1 MTVRKNNRLQFK
13 AGPNGV
19 IPCKAHPTDAG
30 YDLYASEDVLLWGNR
45 PKKVS
50 TDIFMALPTNTVG
63 DIRPRSS
70 LNAKGVYVAYGTVDS
85 GYRGEI
91 KVVMSASFYKVHK
104 GDKIAQLVVL
114 PLAKTAPE
122 VVTELP
128 PSDRGEGGFGST
140 GNK

>member
-1 MTVRKNNRLQFK
+1 MAPRKITKIQFK
-13 AGPNGV
+13 VGPKGI
-19 IPCKAHPTDAG
+19 IPCRAHASDAG

-50 TDIFMALPTNTVG
+50 TDISVVLPPDTVG

-70 LNAKGVYVAYGTVDS
+70 LNARGVNVAYGTVDS
-85 GYRGEI
+85 GYRGEL
-91 KVVMSASFYKVHK
+91 KVVMSAPFYKVHK
-104 GDKIAQLVVL
+104 GDKIAQLVIL
-114 PLAKTAPE
+114 PLVKTASE

-140 GNK
+140 GK

>member
-1 MTVRKNNRLQFK
+1 MAPKKITKIQFK
-13 AGPNGV
+13 VGPNGI
-19 IPCKAHPTDAG
+19 IPCKAHATDAG
-30 YDLYASEDVLLWGNR
+30 YDLYASETVLLWGNR

-50 TDIFMALPTNTVG
+50 TDISVVLPPDTVG

-70 LNAKGVYVAYGTVDS
+70 LNAKGVNVSYGTVDS
-85 GYRGEI
+85 GYRGEL
-91 KVVMSASFYKVHK
+91 KVVMSAPFYKVHK

-114 PLAKTAPE
+114 PLAKATSE

-140 GNK
+140 GK

>member
-1 MTVRKNNRLQFK
+1 MAPRKINKIQFK
-13 AGPNGV
+13 VGPKGI
-19 IPCKAHPTDAG
+19 IPCRAHASDAG

-50 TDIFMALPTNTVG
+50 TDISVVLPPDTVG

-70 LNAKGVYVAYGTVDS
+70 LNARGVNVAYGTVDS
-85 GYRGEI
+85 GYRGEL
-91 KVVMSASFYKVHK
+91 KVVMSAPFYKVHK

-114 PLAKTAPE
+114 PLVKTASE

-140 GNK
+140 GK

>member
-1 MTVRKNNRLQFK
+1 MTVRKNNKLQFK
-13 AGPNGV
+13 AGPNGN

-30 YDLYASEDVLLWGNR
+30 YDLFASEDVLLWGNR

-50 TDIFMALPTNTVG
+50 TGISVVLPPDTVG

-85 GYRGEI
+85 GYRGEL
-91 KVVMSASFYKVHK
+91 KVVMSAPFYKVHK

-114 PLAKTAPE
+114 PLAKTTTE
-122 VVTELP
+122 IVMELP

-140 GNK
+140 GK

>member
-1 MTVRKNNRLQFK
+1 MTVKKNNRLQFK

-30 YDLYASEDVLLWGNR
+30 YDLFASEDVLLWGNR
-45 PKKVS
+45 PKKVA
-50 TDIFMALPTNTVG
+50 TDIFVALPINTLG

-70 LNAKGVYVAYGTVDS
+70 VGAKGIHVAYGTVDS
-85 GYRGEI
+85 GYRGEL
-91 KVVMSASFYKVHK
+91 KVVMSAPFYKVHK
-104 GDKIAQLVVL
+104 GDKIAQLVIL
-114 PLAKTAPE
+114 PLAKTSPE

-140 GNK
+140 GK

>member
-1 MTVRKNNRLQFK
+1 MAPKKLKIQFK
-13 AGPNGV
+13 VGPNGI
-19 IPCKAHPTDAG
+19 IPCKAHTSDAG

-50 TDIFMALPTNTVG
+50 TDISVVLPPDTVG

-70 LNAKGVYVAYGTVDS
+70 LNAKGVHVAYGTVDS
-85 GYRGEI
+85 GYRGEL
-91 KVVMSASFYKVHK
+91 KVVMSAPFYKVHK
-104 GDKIAQLVVL
+104 GDKIAQLVIL
-114 PLAKTAPE
+114 PLAKTASE

-140 GNK
+140 GK

>member
-1 MTVRKNNRLQFK
+1 MAPKKINKIQFK
-13 AGPNGV
+13 VGPKGI
-19 IPCKAHPTDAG
+19 IPCKAHASDAG
-30 YDLYASEDVLLWGNR
+30 YDLYASETVLLWGNR

-50 TDIFMALPTNTVG
+50 TDISVVLPPDTVG

-70 LNAKGVYVAYGTVDS
+70 LNARGVNVAYGTVDS
-85 GYRGEI
+85 GYRGEL
-91 KVVMSASFYKVHK
+91 KVVMSAPFYKVHK

-114 PLAKTAPE
+114 PLAKTASE

-140 GNK
+140 GK

>member
-1 MTVRKNNRLQFK
+1 MAPRKINKIQFK
-13 AGPNGV
+13 VGPNGI
-19 IPCKAHPTDAG
+19 IPCRAHATDAG
-30 YDLYASEDVLLWGNR
+30 YDLYASETVLLWGNR

-50 TDIFMALPTNTVG
+50 TDISMVLPPDTVG

-85 GYRGEI
+85 GYRGEL
-91 KVVMSASFYKVHK
+91 KVVMLAPFYKVHK

-114 PLAKTAPE
+114 PLAKTTPE

-140 GNK
+140 GK

>member
-50 TDIFMALPTNTVG
+50 TDIFMALPINTVG

-85 GYRGEI
+85 GYRGEL
-91 KVVMSASFYKVHK
+91 KVVMSAPFYKVHK
-104 GDKIAQLVVL
+104 GDKIAQLVIL
-114 PLAKTAPE
+114 PLAKTSPE

-128 PSDRGEGGFGST
+128 PSDRGAAGFGST
-140 GNK
+140 AP

>member
-1 MTVRKNNRLQFK
+1 MTVKKNNKLQFK
-13 AGPNGV
+13 AGPNGI

-50 TDIFMALPTNTVG
+50 TDIFMALPINTVG

-85 GYRGEI
+85 GYRGEL
-91 KVVMSASFYKVHK
+91 KVVMSAPFYKVHK
-104 GDKIAQLVVL
+104 GDKIAQLVIL
-114 PLAKTAPE
+114 PLVKTASE

-140 GNK
+140 GK

>member
-1 MTVRKNNRLQFK
+1 MTVKKNNRLQFK
-13 AGPNGV
+13 AGPNGI

-45 PKKVS
+45 PKKVA
-50 TDIFMALPTNTVG
+50 TDIFMALPINTVG

-70 LNAKGVYVAYGTVDS
+70 LNAKGVHVAYGTVDS
-85 GYRGEI
+85 GYRGEL
-91 KVVMSASFYKVHK
+91 KVVMSAPFYKVRK
-104 GDKIAQLVVL
+104 GDKIAQLVIL

-128 PSDRGEGGFGST
+128 PSDRGKGGFGST
-140 GNK
+140 GK

>member
-1 MTVRKNNRLQFK
+1 MAPKKLKIQFK
-13 AGPNGV
+13 VGPNGI
-19 IPCKAHPTDAG
+19 IPCKAHTSDAG

-50 TDIFMALPTNTVG
+50 TDISVVLPPDTVG

-70 LNAKGVYVAYGTVDS
+70 LNARGVNVAYGTVDS
-85 GYRGEI
+85 GYRGEL
-91 KVVMSASFYKVHK
+91 KVVMSAPFYKVHK
-104 GDKIAQLVVL
+104 GDKIAQLVIL
-114 PLAKTAPE
+114 PLAKTASE

-140 GNK
+140 GK

>member
-1 MTVRKNNRLQFK
+1 MTVKKNNRLQFK
-13 AGPNGV
+13 ACLNGI

-30 YDLYASEDVLLWGNR
+30 YDLYAAEDVLLWGNR

-50 TDIFMALPTNTVG
+50 TDVFMALPTNTVG

-70 LNAKGVYVAYGTVDS
+70 LNAKGVHVAYGTVDS

-91 KVVMSASFYKVHK
+91 KVVMSAPLYKVHK
-104 GDKIAQLVVL
+104 GDKIAQLVIL
-114 PLAKTAPE
+114 PLVKTTPE
-122 VVTELP
+122 VVSELP

-140 GNK
+140 GK

>member
-1 MTVRKNNRLQFK
+1 MAPRKINMIQFK
-13 AGPNGV
+13 VGPKGI
-19 IPCKAHPTDAG
+19 IPCRAHASDAG

-50 TDIFMALPTNTVG
+50 TDISVVLPPDTVG

-70 LNAKGVYVAYGTVDS
+70 LNARGVNVAYGTVDS
-85 GYRGEI
+85 GYRGEL
-91 KVVMSASFYKVHK
+91 KVVMSAPFYKVHK

-114 PLAKTAPE
+114 PLVKTASE

-140 GNK
+140 GK

>member
-1 MTVRKNNRLQFK
+1 MTVRKINGLQFK
-13 AGPNGV
+13 AGPNGT

-30 YDLYASEDVLLWGNR
+30 YDLCASEDVLLWGNR

-50 TDIFMALPTNTVG
+50 TDIFMALPINTVG

-70 LNAKGVYVAYGTVDS
+70 LNAKGVHVAYGTVDS

-91 KVVMSASFYKVHK
+91 KVVMSALFYKVHK

-114 PLAKTAPE
+114 PLAKEHPS
-122 VVTELP
+122 VVTVLP
-128 PSDRGEGGFGST
+128 SSDRGEGGFGST
-140 GNK
+140 GK

>member
-13 AGPNGV
+13 ACLNGT

-30 YDLYASEDVLLWGNR
+30 YDV
-45 PKKVS
+45 
-50 TDIFMALPTNTVG
+50 FMALPTNTVG

-70 LNAKGVYVAYGTVDS
+70 LNAKGVHVAYGTVDS

-91 KVVMSASFYKVHK
+91 KVVMSALFYKVHK

-114 PLAKTAPE
+114 PLANTAPE

-140 GNK
+140 GK

>member
-1 MTVRKNNRLQFK
+1 MAPRKINKIQFK
-13 AGPNGV
+13 VGPKGI
-19 IPCKAHPTDAG
+19 IPCKAHASDAG
-30 YDLYASEDVLLWGNR
+30 YDLYASETVLLWGNR

-50 TDIFMALPTNTVG
+50 TDISVVLPPDTVG

-70 LNAKGVYVAYGTVDS
+70 LNAKGVNVAYGTVDS
-85 GYRGEI
+85 GYRGEL
-91 KVVMSASFYKVHK
+91 KVVMSAPFYKVHK

-114 PLAKTAPE
+114 PLAKTASE

-140 GNK
+140 GK

>member
-13 AGPNGV
+13 AGPNGI
-19 IPCKAHPTDAG
+19 IPYKAHPTDAG
-30 YDLYASEDVLLWGNR
+30 YDLFASEDVLLWGNR
-45 PKKVS
+45 PKKVA
-50 TDIFMALPTNTVG
+50 TDIFMALPINTVG

-70 LNAKGVYVAYGTVDS
+70 LNAKGVYVAYGTIDS

-91 KVVMSASFYKVHK
+91 KVVMSAPFYKVHK
-104 GDKIAQLVVL
+104 GDKIAQLVIL
-114 PLAKTAPE
+114 PLVKTAPE

-140 GNK
+140 GK

>member
-1 MTVRKNNRLQFK
+1 MAVRKNNRLQFK
-13 AGPNGV
+13 AGPNGI

-50 TDIFMALPTNTVG
+50 TDVFMALPINTVG
-63 DIRPRSS
+63 DTRPRSS
-70 LNAKGVYVAYGTVDS
+70 LNAKGVHVAYGTVDS
-85 GYRGEI
+85 EYRGEL
-91 KVVMSASFYKVHK
+91 KVVMSALFYKVHK
-104 GDKIAQLVVL
+104 GDRIAQLVIL
-114 PLAKTAPE
+114 PLVKTASE

-140 GNK
+140 GK

>member
-1 MTVRKNNRLQFK
+1 MAPRKNTKIQFK
-13 AGPNGV
+13 VGPKGI
-19 IPCKAHPTDAG
+19 IPCKAHASDAG

-50 TDIFMALPTNTVG
+50 TDISVVLPPDTVG

-70 LNAKGVYVAYGTVDS
+70 LNARGVNVAYGTVDS
-85 GYRGEI
+85 GYRGEL
-91 KVVMSASFYKVHK
+91 KVVMSAPFYKVHK

-114 PLAKTAPE
+114 PLAKNASE

-140 GNK
+140 GK

>member
-1 MTVRKNNRLQFK
+1 MTVKKNNKLQFK
-13 AGPNGV
+13 AGPNGI

-30 YDLYASEDVLLWGNR
+30 YALYASEDVLLWGNR

-50 TDIFMALPTNTVG
+50 TDIFMALPINTVG

-85 GYRGEI
+85 GYRGEL
-91 KVVMSASFYKVHK
+91 KVVMSAPFYKVHK
-104 GDKIAQLVVL
+104 GDKIAQLVIL
-114 PLAKTAPE
+114 PLVKTASE

-140 GNK
+140 GK

>member
-1 MTVRKNNRLQFK
+1 MAPRKINMIQFK
-13 AGPNGV
+13 VGPKGI
-19 IPCKAHPTDAG
+19 IPCRAHASDAG

-50 TDIFMALPTNTVG
+50 TDISVVLPPDTVG

-70 LNAKGVYVAYGTVDS
+70 LNARGVNVAYGTVDS
-85 GYRGEI
+85 GYRGEL
-91 KVVMSASFYKVHK
+91 KVVMLAPFYKVHK
-104 GDKIAQLVVL
+104 GDKIAQLVIL
-114 PLAKTAPE
+114 PLVKTASE

-140 GNK
+140 GK

>member
-1 MTVRKNNRLQFK
+1 MTVKKNNRLQFK
-13 AGPNGV
+13 AGPNGS

-30 YDLYASEDVLLWGNR
+30 YDLFASEDVLLWGNR

-50 TDIFMALPTNTVG
+50 TDIFMALPINTVG

-85 GYRGEI
+85 GYRGEL
-91 KVVMSASFYKVHK
+91 KVVMSALFYKVHK
-104 GDKIAQLVVL
+104 GDKIAQLVIL
-114 PLAKTAPE
+114 PLAKTTPE

-140 GNK
+140 GK

>member
-1 MTVRKNNRLQFK
+1 MTVKKNNRLQFK

-30 YDLYASEDVLLWGNR
+30 YDLFASEDVLLWGNK
-45 PKKVS
+45 PKKVA
-50 TDIFMALPTNTVG
+50 TDIFMALPINTVG

-85 GYRGEI
+85 GYRGEL
-91 KVVMSASFYKVHK
+91 KVVMSALFYKVHK
-104 GDKIAQLVVL
+104 GDKIAQLVIL

-122 VVTELP
+122 IVTELP
-128 PSDRGEGGFGST
+128 SSDRGEGGFGST
-140 GNK
+140 GK

>member
-1 MTVRKNNRLQFK
+1 MAPRKITKIQFK
-13 AGPNGV
+13 VGSKGI
-19 IPCKAHPTDAG
+19 IPCRAHASDAG

-50 TDIFMALPTNTVG
+50 TDISVVLPPDTVG

-70 LNAKGVYVAYGTVDS
+70 LNARGVNVAYGTVDS
-85 GYRGEI
+85 GYRGEL
-91 KVVMSASFYKVHK
+91 KVVMSAPFYKVHK

-114 PLAKTAPE
+114 PLAKNATE

-140 GNK
+140 GK

>member
-1 MTVRKNNRLQFK
+1 MAPRKITKIQFK
-13 AGPNGV
+13 VGPKGI
-19 IPCKAHPTDAG
+19 IPCRAHASDAG

-50 TDIFMALPTNTVG
+50 TDISVVLPPDTVG

-70 LNAKGVYVAYGTVDS
+70 LNARGVNVAYGTVDS
-85 GYRGEI
+85 GYRGEL
-91 KVVMSASFYKVHK
+91 KVVMSAPFYKVHK

-114 PLAKTAPE
+114 PLVKTASE

-140 GNK
+140 GK

>member
-30 YDLYASEDVLLWGNR
+30 YDLFASENVLLWGNR
-45 PKKVS
+45 PKKVA
-50 TDIFMALPTNTVG
+50 TNIFMALPINTVG

-70 LNAKGVYVAYGTVDS
+70 LNAKGVHVAYGTVDS
-85 GYRGEI
+85 GYRGEL
-91 KVVMSASFYKVHK
+91 KVVMSAPLYKVHK
-104 GDKIAQLVVL
+104 GDKIAQLVIL
-114 PLAKTAPE
+114 PLAKTTPE

-128 PSDRGEGGFGST
+128 SSDRGEGGFGST
-140 GNK
+140 GK

>member
-1 MTVRKNNRLQFK
+1 MTVKKNNRLQFK

-19 IPCKAHPTDAG
+19 IPCKAHASDAG
-30 YDLYASEDVLLWGNR
+30 YDLFASEDVLLWGNR

-70 LNAKGVYVAYGTVDS
+70 LNAKGVHVAYGTIDS
-85 GYRGEI
+85 GYRGEL
-91 KVVMSASFYKVHK
+91 KVVMSAPFYKVHK
-104 GDKIAQLVVL
+104 GDKIAQLVIL

-140 GNK
+140 GK

>member
-1 MTVRKNNRLQFK
+1 MTVKKNNRLQFK

-30 YDLYASEDVLLWGNR
+30 YDLFASEDVLLWGNR
-45 PKKVS
+45 PKKVA

-85 GYRGEI
+85 GYRGEL
-91 KVVMSASFYKVHK
+91 KVVMSAPFYKVHK
-104 GDKIAQLVVL
+104 GDKIAQLVIL
-114 PLAKTAPE
+114 PLAKTALE

-140 GNK
+140 GK